1 MNKTK
6 ITLPVSK
13 FGTLK
18 SKYKPESNYISN
30 DEFTVG
36 SYNFLTNVNG
46 AITKRP
52 TDIVYNAVALTN
64 AGKDQFEA
72 IFDNGTHHL
81 LLMDGGTLKYTS
93 GDTLIHT
100 VAAGYTATAS
110 MEYAMFQN
118 RVYFD
123 DGIDA
128 PGVYDLTTVYGGA
141 APVSVPQVKAMGAQ
155 VPASAVTFD
164 ADSTGGA
171 VPTAT
176 GHYYKTTFLY
186 YGFEESN
193 GGTISA
199 LHTLTPAS
207 GNYVVHLKTIPVGG
221 YGVTARKIYRD
232 NADGN
237 FLLVGTISNNTATTF
252 ADSVSAGTTSIPV
265 ANNLPPTFAYIALN
279 LSRLWVAGVAGTPS
293 QIYWS
298 NPGEP
303 DIFDPDNSLQCN
315 PGDPIQAIYVYQGI
329 TVVLNRHSIGQILG
343 TTDDTFQ
350 YQQVPGSIGCVDT
363 RSIQIRTMDGVP
375 TLMWL
380 SDRGI
385 YGFNG
390 SSVFYMSDP
399 IEDEVSLNIQQ
410 VNFVTGSRSYGTQ
423 ADWQSGPTPTPG
435 IDLTTDPGTVTT
447 INPTIAFQTRTEWET
462 GTLDNIAT
470 LDGSNSIKVP
480 TTFTPTLAQGT
491 LGGQAYI
498 SGTNL
503 TLPINPSFNG
513 EFFNN
518 SINYYSLPYAY
529 GGSYT
534 EAFAYPIYVPSP
546 LTGTLLNIRLPF
558 WLQSLHPNVATS
570 WRYVVY
576 ADSAGSPGTKLY
588 NDATH
593 IVTTG
598 SDHLYHFDGTAPYIT
613 ISPSIISG
621 TTYWIGIELLTPS
634 VYISPKIL
642 STNGGLPKK
651 YFSGLG
657 WSNYFIYPDSQAYN
671 PPADYNTMQWGFIQD
686 IVTSD
691 GSWTSP
697 VYDSK
702 SIAIGT
708 GMSVVQS
715 GTYPFGTSGG
725 ATVYGSTD
733 NVNWIAN
740 AMNGNYRWWYIRV
753 DLHTDDNRRT
763 PILGTP
769 ILKFN
774 IVGTWISP
782 VITVTSDGTSFIS
795 MPVVSNIPVGTSIVY
810 TIATS
815 ANIAGPWTGSGNA
828 DGQFGTFGSAI
839 IRSYA
844 KVKAVLT
851 TTSDDIS
858 TPSVTSLIL
867 NWNLVSIYT
876 SHSIDIG
883 QVPLGWGLFQ
893 DSSALNGGALAF
905 TMKSSATEGGLTA
918 ATAYTVANGTFPN
931 PLILP
936 LQWTQFFITLTA
948 TPNNLPTVDSVT
960 FNWFTGSNLPTIRVA
975 SLFVQKTY
983 FLAAAEIGQ
992 PYNNIV
998 IVYDQEGYWRL
1009 FRDLNINSL
1018 SLFFNQPFYC
1028 DAVRK
1033 FIYQWLT
1040 FPTGTSAAITMDVR
1054 TKAFDLG
1061 LLDNLKNVRSFRVVG
1076 INTGTTIH
1084 AYYSVDRGTTWIE
1097 MLNSDGTL
1105 GYVTTADGNKFSSYF
1120 VPDYS
1125 VLSQFSG
1132 TTVIFR
1138 VTSVDAFPCEIITM
1152 EPTLYIRAGKYLG
1165 RTI

>member
-18 SKYKPESNYISN
+18 SKYKPESNYVSN

-52 TDIVYNAVALTN
+52 TDIVYNAATLTN

-100 VAAGYTATAS
+100 VATGYTATAS

-141 APVSVPQVKAMGAQ
+141 APVTVPAVKAMGCQ
-155 VPASAVTFD
+155 PPTTKNTFA
-164 ADSTGGA
+164 ADSGTGITGA
-171 VPTAT
+171 F
-176 GHYYKTTFLY
+176 YYKITFLY

-193 GGTISA
+193 GG
-199 LHTLTPAS
+199 
-207 GNYVVHLKTIPVGG
+207 VVSDLRTVTNKTINLTDVPIGG
-221 YGVTARKIYRD
+221 YGVTARKIYRAVSTTPD
-232 NADGN
+232 S
-237 FLLVGTISNNTATTF
+237 FLLVGTILNNTAVIF
-252 ADSVSAGTTSIPV
+252 ADNTSAGTTPIPV

-298 NPGEP
+298 NPGLP
-303 DIFDPDNSLQCN
+303 DIFDPNNSLQCN

-329 TVVLNRHSIGQILG
+329 TVVLNRHSVGQIIG
-343 TTDDTFQ
+343 TTDDSFQ

-423 ADWQSGPTPTPG
+423 SDWQSGPTPTPG
-435 IDLTTDPGTVTT
+435 VDLTTDPGALTT
-447 INPTIAFQTRTEWET
+447 INPTKTFQTRAEWEDPLA
-462 GTLDNIAT
+462 TLTNIAT
-470 LDGSNSIKVP
+470 LDGSNSLKVP
-480 TTFTPTLAQGT
+480 TAFAPTLAQGT
-491 LGGQAYI
+491 LDGQAYI
-498 SGTNL
+498 DGTNL
-503 TLPINPSFNG
+503 KLPIVPNFTGESHISSPQYGTDPFFISAPTDRAQPVKLPANG
-513 EFFNN
+513 
-518 SINYYSLPYAY
+518 SIQQISVAVKGQTGS
-529 GGSYT
+529 GGSALY
-534 EAFAYPIYVPSP
+534 
-546 LTGTLLNIRLPF
+546 RLSI
-558 WLQSLHPNVATS
+558 WRNSL
-570 WRYVVY
+570 
-576 ADSAGSPGTKLY
+576 GIPGTQVY
-588 NDATH
+588 
-593 IVTTG
+593 TG
-598 SDHLYHFDGTAPYIT
+598 PTIAFPAFSGYQTLTA
-613 ISPSIISG
+613 SPSIAVVANEII
-621 TTYWIGIELLTPS
+621 WIGIEYMGGASNAVQGFTTTAYGNDS
-634 VYISPKIL
+634 EYVYTHNAWVKFGAC
-642 STNGGLPKK
+642 TNNIPIDT
-651 YFSGLG
+651 YMRM
-657 WSNYFIYPDSQAYN
+657 
-671 PPADYNTMQWGFIQD
+671 DYVFYQD
-686 IVTSD
+686 THPSD

-702 SIAIGT
+702 SLAIGT
-708 GMSVVQS
+708 GMSLTQS
-715 GTYPFGTSGG
+715 ASLPFGTEYDSI
-725 ATVYGSTD
+725 VYGSTD
-733 NVNWIAN
+733 NLNWIAN
-740 AMNGNYRWWYIRV
+740 ALNGNYRWWKLVTI
-753 DLHTDDNRRT
+753 LHSDDDRLT
-763 PILGTP
+763 PTVGTP
-769 ILKFN
+769 LLKFN

-782 VITVTSDGTSFIS
+782 VITITSDGTSFIS
-795 MPVVSNIPVGTSIVY
+795 MPAVNNIPSGTSIVY

-815 ANIAGPWTGSGNA
+815 ASSSGPWTGSGNA
-828 DGQFGTFGSAI
+828 DGQFGAFGSAI

-844 KVKAVLT
+844 KLKATLT
-851 TTSDDIS
+851 ATSNDTS
-858 TPSVTSLIL
+858 TPSVTSLTL

-876 SHSIDIG
+876 SHTIDIG
-883 QVPLGWGLFQ
+883 QVPSGWGLFQ
-893 DSSALNGGALAF
+893 ESSSLNGGTLAF
-905 TMKSSATEGGLTA
+905 TMKSAASEGGLTA
-918 ATAYTVANGTFPN
+918 ATPRTVVNGTFPN
-931 PLILP
+931 ALILP

-948 TPNNLPTVDSVT
+948 TPNHLPTVDSVT
-960 FNWFTGSNLPTIRVA
+960 FNWFTGGNATPIRVA
-975 SLFVQKTY
+975 SIFVQKTY

-992 PYNNIV
+992 PQNNIV

-1028 DAVRK
+1028 DAIRK

-1040 FPTGTSAAITMDVR
+1040 PPTGTSTAIMMDVR

-1084 AYYSVDRGTTWIE
+1084 AYYSVDRGTTWTE
-1097 MLNSDGTL
+1097 MLNSDGAL
-1105 GYVTTADGNKFSSYF
+1105 GYITTTDGNKFSSYF

-1125 VLSQFSG
+1125 ALSQFSG

-1138 VTSVDAFPCEIITM
+1138 VTSADAFPCEIITM
-1152 EPTLYIRAGKYLG
+1152 EPTLYVRQGKYLG
-1165 RTI
+1165 SPS